1 MNGNTRVPSIDTF
14 RAIGLLL
21 VILAHCGPPRTI
33 LEIRSF
39 DVPLMVFVSAL
50 TFSGNTNKS
59 YVNYCINRTF
69 RLVIP
74 VWLFA
79 SFYLLWLFG
88 LNKVMGS
95 TVYFSSS
102 MILPTYML
110 WNDGGIGYLWIIRVF
125 LLVMLLTPLLY
136 KIVVRINNRYL
147 FVVLIGVLMLCHNLF
162 ATWVMALNKT
172 TIRFILEEYGIYLT
186 GFSIIMLVG
195 LKIKQCT
202 QKDRLY
208 YLIIAIFVILLSLTY
223 YVCENGVPIFIS
235 RYKYPPHS
243 YYILY
248 GISICSILWLFRNNF
263 KKYSNNKIMLFI
275 GQNTMWIYLWHIF
288 VLPLIVHLHL
298 QWYLTYIGVIVSSLI
313 IYYAQLYI
321 IRYLPNGIKK
331 YLKG

>member
-1 MNGNTRVPSIDTF
+1 MNVNTRVPSIDTF

-50 TFSGNTNKS
+50 TFSGNKNKS
-59 YVNYCINRTF
+59 YMNYCINRAF
-69 RLVIP
+69 RLLIP

-79 SFYLLWLFG
+79 SLYLLWLFC
-88 LNKVMGS
+88 LNRVIGS
-95 TVYFSSS
+95 TAYFSSS

-110 WNDGGIGYLWIIRVF
+110 WNEGGIGYLWIIRVF
-125 LLVMLLTPLLY
+125 LLVMFLTPFLY
-136 KIVVRINNRYL
+136 KIVIRVNNRYL
-147 FVVLIGVLMLCHNLF
+147 FVVLIGVLILCHNSF
-162 ATWVMALNKT
+162 ATWVLSLNKT
-172 TIRFILEEYGIYLT
+172 TIQFILEEYGTYLT
-186 GFSIIMLVG
+186 GFSIVMLVG

-208 YLIIAIFVILLSLTY
+208 YLIIAVFVVLLSLTY

-248 GISICSILWLFRNNF
+248 GISICSILWLCRNNL
-263 KKYSNNKIMLFI
+263 KKCSNNKIILFV

-298 QWYLTYIGVIVSSLI
+298 QWYLTYIGVIISSLI

>member
-1 MNGNTRVPSIDTF
+1 MNGNTRDLSIDTF

-21 VILAHCGPPRTI
+21 VILAHCGPPRSI

-50 TFSGNTNKS
+50 TFSWSTGKS
-59 YVNYCINRTF
+59 YISYCVNRTL

-79 SFYLLWLFG
+79 SFYLLWLFC
-88 LNKVMGS
+88 LNKATGS
-95 TVYFSSS
+95 TIYFSNS

-110 WNDGGIGYLWIIRVF
+110 WNEGGIGYFWIIRVF
-125 LLVMLLTPLLY
+125 LLVMFLAPFLY

-147 FVVLIGVLMLCHNLF
+147 FVVLIGVLILCHNLF
-162 ATWVMALNKT
+162 STWVVSLHKT
-172 TIRFILEEYGIYLT
+172 TIQFILEEYGIYLT

-202 QKDRLY
+202 QKDCFY
-208 YLIIAIFVILLSLTY
+208 YLTIAAFVILLSLIY
-223 YVCENGVPIFIS
+223 YVWENGLPIFIS

-248 GISICSILWLFRNNF
+248 GVSICSILWLCRNAF
-263 KKYSNNKIMLFI
+263 KKCQNNEIMLFI

-288 VLPLIVHLHL
+288 VLPLIMHLHL
-298 QWYLTYIGVIVSSLI
+298 QWYLTYIGVVVLSLI
-313 IYYAQLYI
+313 IYYVQLRI
-321 IRYLPNGIKK
+321 IRYVPNEFKK